1 MVEINSGYSTEK
13 ESLYQFNENIC
24 FCAGAGSGKTSV
36 LVKMYLAL
44 ISGDSSFNEP
54 IPIERV
60 VAITF
65 TEKAAAEMKKRVR
78 EAVDQKIFESED
90 RCTWEERLR
99 GLERKMPGLFSYL

>member
-1 MVEINSGYSTEK
+1 MVEVNSGYSTEK
-13 ESLYQFNENIC
+13 ESLYRFNENIC

-65 TEKAAAEMKKRVR
+65 T
-78 EAVDQKIFESED
+78 
-90 RCTWEERLR
+90 
-99 GLERKMPGLFSYL
+99 